1 MQLTRAVITAAAP
14 DQSALPLQRIIDR
27 DGVEKTALRLIV
39 EEVLDAGIDEIAL
52 VIGPGRRDS
61 YEQAVGS
68 HSARLTFIEQDHPRG
83 YGDALYRARGFV
95 RDQPFLHLVGDH
107 LYLSHEERRCV
118 RQLVDVAR
126 EENCAVSGVQSTR
139 ESELAYFGTI
149 GGVPVHNRPRRYT
162 VHRVIEKPTPTL
174 AEQEL
179 IVPGLRAGHYLCL
192 FGMHV
197 LTPAVMDLL
206 SAALR
211 NAPESAP
218 VSLSPSLS
226 LLAQQE
232 RYLALEVQGARYNI
246 GVPYGLLTAQLAVAL
261 SGPDRDQILTTLVD
275 LLAARR

>member
-1 MQLTRAVITAAAP
+1 MHLTRAVITAAAP
-14 DQSALPLQRIIDR
+14 EQSALPLQRLIDR
-27 DGVEKTALRLIV
+27 DGAEKTALQLIV
-39 EEVLDAGIDEIAL
+39 EEVLDAGIDEIGL
-52 VIGPGRRDS
+52 VICPGTQRS

-68 HSARLTFIEQDHPRG
+68 HSGRLTFIEQNRPRG
-83 YGDALYRARGFV
+83 YGDALYRAREFV

-107 LYLSHEERRCV
+107 LYLNHEERRCV
-118 RQLVDVAR
+118 SQLVDVAR
-126 EENCAVSGVQSTR
+126 EEHCAVSGVQATR

-149 GGVPVHNRPRRYT
+149 GGIPVHNRPRRY
-162 VHRVIEKPTPTL
+162 VIHRVIEKPTPTL

-197 LTPAVMDLL
+197 LTPAVMELL
-206 SAALR
+206 AAALR
-211 NAPESAP
+211 NAAEGTSI
-218 VSLSPSLS
+218 SLSPSLS

-232 RYLALEVQGARYNI
+232 RYLALEVHGSRYNI

>member
-14 DQSALPLQRIIDR
+14 EQSALPLQRLIDH

-39 EEVLDAGIDEIAL
+39 EEVLDAGIEEIAL
-52 VIGPGRRDS
+52 VICPGSRAG

-68 HSARLTFIEQDHPRG
+68 HAARLTFIEQDRPRG
-83 YGDALYRARGFV
+83 YGDALYRAHEFV
-95 RDQPFLHLVGDH
+95 RGQPFLHLVGDH
-107 LYLSHEERRCV
+107 LYLSHESRRCV

-126 EENCAVSGVQSTR
+126 EENCAVSGVQATR

-149 GGVPVHNRPRRYT
+149 GGVPVHNRPRLYA

-197 LTPAVMDLL
+197 LSARVMELL
-206 SAALR
+206 AAALR
-211 NAPESAP
+211 NAADGAR

-232 RYLALEVQGARYNI
+232 RYLALEVQGSRYNI
-246 GVPYGLLTAQLAVAL
+246 GVPYGLLTAQLALAL
-261 SGPDRDQILTTLVD
+261 SGPDRDQILTRLVD